1 MGFEAAHWIL
11 NMFVAAVSVFVGI
24 LVLVMF
30 VKALERKGRPA
41 LLLLPLGLLFIFWRS
56 WQPFRHSW
64 VYEISR
70 DYELA
75 EIFLIFVIF
84 ERLLF
89 LICILLALLL
99 IFKNDKPKMDE
110 LSDGLKTEEPSYGS
124 KTEEPSY
131 GSKTEEPSYGS

>member
-1 MGFEAAHWIL
+1 MGFEATHWIL
-11 NMFVAAVSVFVGI
+11 NMFLPAVMVFVGI

-41 LLLLPLGLLFIFWRS
+41 LLLLPLGLNLTLWSS
-56 WQPFRHSW
+56 WHPFRHRW

-124 KTEEPSY
+124 KMEEPSY
-131 GSKTEEPSYGS
+131 GS

>member
-1 MGFEAAHWIL
+1 
-11 NMFVAAVSVFVGI
+11 MFLPAVMVFVGI

-41 LLLLPLGLLFIFWRS
+41 LLLLPLGLLLTLWAS
-56 WQPFRHSW
+56 WHPFRHRW
-64 VYEISR
+64 VYEISY

-75 EIFLIFVIF
+75 EIFLVYVIF

-89 LICILLALLL
+89 LICLLLALLL
-99 IFKNDKPKMDE
+99 IFKKDKPKMDE

-124 KTEEPSY
+124 
-131 GSKTEEPSYGS
+131 

>member
-1 MGFEAAHWIL
+1 MGFEAAHLIL
-11 NMFVAAVSVFVGI
+11 NMFIAAVMVFVGI

-41 LLLLPLGLLFIFWRS
+41 LLLLPLGLYFTLWSS
-56 WQPFRHSW
+56 WHPFRHKW

-75 EIFLIFVIF
+75 EILLIFVIF

-124 KTEEPSY
+124 KMEEPSY